1 MNKVYVTQESVGRN
15 FTPARKYGEPV
26 RLFPPEH
33 QVVLSSVP
41 TVRKLRKLL
50 KEFTEKDYLHL
61 SGDPIIMGLA
71 MMVAAEINRGQMQLL
86 KWDKQE
92 KEYYPVR
99 IDFYEKGDIE

>member
-1 MNKVYVTQESVGRN
+1 
-15 FTPARKYGEPV
+15 
-26 RLFPPEH
+26 
-33 QVVLSSVP
+33 
-41 TVRKLRKLL
+41 
-50 KEFTEKDYLHL
+50 
-61 SGDPIIMGLA
+61 MGLA